1 MIMKKQEQIS
11 KNSNILQQND
21 HMRNLENLE
30 LTIHSISR
38 PFPSILR
45 VRGKINTNQPD
56 LWEKP
61 NLAVRLELSHAT
73 HSARISRVYTI
84 RSFNLDTHEVE
95 IDLIEHEDES
105 PAMKWVH
112 SAEVG
117 STIQIIG
124 PRPHFVPDFEEK
136 KHVLMFADETA
147 LPALSSILQHWQ
159 NNIAADIFVE
169 SHDANICEYLPNQ
182 ENVQIHLLQRAH
194 QNQAGKMGLLLKAAY
209 QFRHT
214 DHITVWAACERNEAR
229 AIRKFF
235 LDEKLMDKKDVMVT
249 GYWNLGLS
257 STILDQVRLEYYQKH
272 LDAGKT
278 LESFDDL
285 DMLV

>member
-1 MIMKKQEQIS
+1 MKKQEQIS

-45 VRGKINTNQPD
+45 VRGKINTNQPN

-61 NLAVRLELSHAT
+61 NLAVRLELSYAT

-84 RSFNLDTHEVE
+84 RSFNRDTHEVE

-124 PRPHFVPDFEEK
+124 PRPHFFPNFEEK

-147 LPALSSILQHWQ
+147 LPAIYSILLHWQ
-159 NNIAADIFVE
+159 DEISADIFIDSSE
-169 SHDANICEYLPNQ
+169 PNILSYFPSHKM
-182 ENVQIHLLQRAH
+182 VRMHLLQRERPD
-194 QNQAGKMGLLLKAAY
+194 QAGKMGLLLKAAY
-209 QFRHT
+209 QFHHT

-249 GYWNLGLS
+249 GYWNLGVS